1 MAEMQSL
8 PERSL
13 SATLKKR
20 WLFFFK
26 SDLKTPKVKMI
37 NTSSLTIFS
46 DIINFIKHRDSRD
59 TNLIKHQLSIVNSIE
74 THLPAHIFNSDPL
87 DGFHLCISNRHD
99 KWIDSLILSL
109 HESLCKH
116 DSIVSVTGAIRD
128 PILLRE
134 GGG

>member
-1 MAEMQSL
+1 
-8 PERSL
+8 
-13 SATLKKR
+13 
-20 WLFFFK
+20 
-26 SDLKTPKVKMI
+26 MI

-46 DIINFIKHRDSRD
+46 DIINLIKHRNSRD

-87 DGFHLCISNRHD
+87 DRLHLSISNGHY
-99 KWIDSLILSL
+99 KWIDSLILPL
-109 HESLCKH
+109 HECLCKH
-116 DSIVSVTGAIRD
+116 DGIVGVTGTIRD